1 MQVHEK
7 ACSVSAMCRVLDV
20 TRSGYDAWK
29 QRGERPRDAAFRRLF
44 DRHKA
49 RYGAPRLPL
58 ELWEEGWTVS
68 RKWVTQRMR
77 ELGLRAGAARKCM
90 ARLRREGMPSWG
102 AIRLR
107 RTPYGMSA
115 RAIFE

>member
-1 MQVHEK
+1 MRGNSGASGHE
-7 ACSVSAMCRVLDV
+7 
-20 TRSGYDAWK
+20 T
-29 QRGERPRDAAFRRLF
+29 RLF

-58 ELWEEGWTVS
+58 ELWEEGWAVS
-68 RKWVTQRMR
+68 RKWVAQRMR
-77 ELGLRAGAARKCM
+77 ELGLRAGAARKYM

-107 RTPYGMSA
+107 RTAYGVSA